1 MRLECRPIE
10 GAPKFIQY
18 GAGIGRFGRFYG
30 HNGGIPGFSSEAFY
44 LPEKDATIV
53 ICVNRNDE
61 DELSHADGLFFTLAK
76 IAFPQYVDW

>member
-1 MRLECRPIE
+1 M
-10 GAPKFIQY
+10 A
-18 GAGIGRFGRFYG
+18 AS
-30 HNGGIPGFSSEAFY
+30 PGFSSEAFY

-61 DELSHADGLFFTLAK
+61 NELSHADGLFFTLMN